1 MTDYSLREDA
11 NYYYLEPIALG
22 RNYKITKVN
31 PKLTTE
37 SETTF
42 DCDVQ
47 TNKI

>member
-11 NYYYLEPIALG
+11 NYYYLEPIASGL
-22 RNYKITKVN
+22 NYKITKFN
-31 PKLTTE
+31 PKLIT
-37 SETTF
+37 SSNTTF